1 MKSKEFIVLNFTFLF
16 LAQLQNYFRK
26 VKYFI
31 FDKKKGYLLYVLQ
44 FIFFQSFIIFA
55 YLLYCF
61 NSHTIVFFLLWRKP
75 LCKHNRYSERILSWY
90 EKSMITFKKH
100 SCSLFKLCSASL
112 SLLAKPRLFLLLQGC
127 NIKYSRFRFQAL
139 CLIGTGRL
147 SFLNNSCQGT
157 IKEAFPFQSPQPHN
171 KNFSNCHSYWSRLR
185 GTTRLRKVI
194 LKGKYSEDS
203 FLVLGY
209 IKKKKLQKYQK
220 SNK

>member
-75 LCKHNRYSERILSWY
+75 LCKHNRYSERILSWC

-100 SCSLFKLCSASL
+100 SCSLFNCA
-112 SLLAKPRLFLLLQGC
+112 LLAYHFQLSQDYFFSSRVVTSNTQGSGFRLC
-127 NIKYSRFRFQAL
+127 A
-139 CLIGTGRL
+139 
-147 SFLNNSCQGT
+147 
-157 IKEAFPFQSPQPHN
+157 
-171 KNFSNCHSYWSRLR
+171 
-185 GTTRLRKVI
+185 
-194 LKGKYSEDS
+194 
-203 FLVLGY
+203 
-209 IKKKKLQKYQK
+209 
-220 SNK
+220 